1 MSTFNNKTKKTP
13 ELGFGQK
20 NYNKSVRYINRDGS
34 INIRR
39 TGLGML
45 GNVDVYHWFITTS
58 LMRLISV
65 IIIGYIITNL
75 LFASA
80 YYIIGAESFGGLETQ
95 SEMRKFMSLFYF
107 SAQTLTT
114 VGYGHVYPLGYAAST
129 VSAIESLMGLLGFAL
144 ATGILFGRF
153 SRPKADLLYS
163 NNALI
168 APYQGITGLMF
179 RITNKMQYE
188 LIECEANIT
197 LAYNDPE
204 TKKREFETL
213 KLEINRINFLTL
225 SWTIVHPI
233 DDDSPIKGL
242 TIEDLRERDAEM
254 IILIKAVNDTFS
266 QNVQSRHSYKANE
279 MVERAK
285 FKPLKQEAD
294 KNGRILIS
302 VNDIHE
308 YHLTGE
314 GNSELL

>member
-1 MSTFNNKTKKTP
+1 MAIKDKTKAP

-20 NYNKSVRYINRDGS
+20 NYDQSVRFINKDGS

-45 GNVDVYHWFITTS
+45 GNLNIYHWFITTS
-58 LMRLISV
+58 LGRLAMV
-65 IIIGYIITNL
+65 IVLGYIVTNL
-75 LFASA
+75 VFASV
-80 YYIIGAESFGGLETQ
+80 YYLIGSANFGGLETQ

-114 VGYGHVYPLGYAAST
+114 VGYGHVYPTGYAAST

-144 ATGILFGRF
+144 ATGILYGRF
-153 SRPKADLLYS
+153 SRPRADLMYS
-163 NNALI
+163 EKALI
-168 APYQGITGLMF
+168 APYMGITGLMF

-188 LIECEANIT
+188 LIECEASVT

-204 TKKREFETL
+204 TKKREFESL

-233 DDDSPIKGL
+233 DNDSPIKGL
-242 TIEDLRERDAEM
+242 SIQDLQERDAEL
-254 IILIKAVNDTFS
+254 IILIKAINDTFS
-266 QNVQSRHSYKANE
+266 QNVHSRYSYKAHE

-285 FKPLKQEAD
+285 FRPLKQEAN
-294 KNGRILIS
+294 KKGKIMLR
-302 VNDIHE
+302 VNDIHVYE
-308 YHLTGE
+308 
-314 GNSELL
+314 ELSQ